1 MILTLTDTQTD
12 EISAKIDELHEERG
26 EAALGR
32 VLTLVVATDEK
43 NLESSLCIA
52 NEASRDHPCRV
63 IAICPSHRE
72 MTEPESERTY
82 LDAELRV
89 GADAG
94 AGEIIILRP
103 RGGLTHHLDTLVIPL
118 LLPDTPMVVWWPT
131 EAPANP
137 SHDLL
142 GQMAHTRITDAYRSS
157 NPQRTIED
165 LRRNWSSKNVD
176 LSWTRLTLWRAVL
189 ASMVDQPPH
198 LPIQSVRITGEQDY
212 LPMDLLAAW
221 LTLRLN
227 VPVTIEIEP
236 NAQAITG
243 VYLTRKDGKL
253 SLERRPSEEGIARIS
268 VPGQSPQAMP
278 LPIRS
283 MVDCMSE
290 ELGRLY
296 PDEIYAEVLTKGWQK
311 IHPSIR

>member
-72 MTEPESERTY
+72 MTEPESARTY

-103 RGGLTHHLDTLVIPL
+103 RGASPIT
-118 LLPDTPMVVWWPT
+118 
-131 EAPANP
+131 
-137 SHDLL
+137 S
-142 GQMAHTRITDAYRSS
+142 TR
-157 NPQRTIED
+157 
-165 LRRNWSSKNVD
+165 
-176 LSWTRLTLWRAVL
+176 
-189 ASMVDQPPH
+189 
-198 LPIQSVRITGEQDY
+198 
-212 LPMDLLAAW
+212 
-221 LTLRLN
+221 
-227 VPVTIEIEP
+227 
-236 NAQAITG
+236 
-243 VYLTRKDGKL
+243 
-253 SLERRPSEEGIARIS
+253 
-268 VPGQSPQAMP
+268 
-278 LPIRS
+278 
-283 MVDCMSE
+283 
-290 ELGRLY
+290 
-296 PDEIYAEVLTKGWQK
+296 
-311 IHPSIR
+311 